1 MDKDRRPLCY
11 NICRWRYCY
20 LDFSMDGLLCV
31 LRPVVYP
38 ERNVR
43 VCYGVFGAAD
53 HTPGGANTMYPRRR
67 PYGTLMLCS
76 GKSTVSYLY
85 WTTGSIHRGGGR
97 HRHPFY
103 L

>member
-1 MDKDRRPLCY
+1 MEFLAQSP
-11 NICRWRYCY
+11 
-20 LDFSMDGLLCV
+20 S
-31 LRPVVYP
+31 
-38 ERNVR
+38 
-43 VCYGVFGAAD
+43 AAD
-53 HTPGGANTMYPRRR
+53 HTPGGANTMCPRRR
-67 PYGTLMLCS
+67 PYGTLMLGFKLCS